1 MVKLKESIKIVWDGM
16 TYDQLLTLWNTH
28 HCAWA
33 EDKLNERKIRTKQ
46 HWDNIVDF
54 VEQQNNI
61 EITIDDCIV

>member
-1 MVKLKESIKIVWDGM
+1 MAKLKESIKIVWDGM

-46 HWDNIVDF
+46 H
-54 VEQQNNI
+54 
-61 EITIDDCIV
+61 